1 MNGKIEI
8 RGCKNKD
15 ELLKVVNVCDL
26 AFKKTPYE
34 YFERH
39 LLKDDTLSPED
50 TRILMIDG
58 EILSSVQ
65 VFPRKIY
72 LKGDIIDFAG
82 IGNVAT
88 LPAKRKLGFAEMV
101 MRDAINYMK
110 AKDFRFSLLTTSIN
124 KYYEKFGYKSLKREL
139 IEMTNVSSKFYD
151 QVRKFNR
158 EKDYESIKKIY
169 LFYNQKS
176 IGSLYRDL
184 IYWESQFAFC
194 GEEEKLFLVYE
205 FDGYI
210 IGYIRAV
217 GENDTIKILEFAA
230 NIDYSKVFDVLV
242 QSLCHQTGFTKVE
255 IFLSESE
262 KQKLLLKK
270 YATKIDTDL
279 MILFWG
285 NKLTELQ
292 KLALIKENNIN
303 FWLSDFF

>member
-1 MNGKIEI
+1 MNNKIEI

-15 ELLKVVNVCDL
+15 DLLKVVNVCDL

-39 LLKDDTLSPED
+39 LLMDNTLSPED

-110 AKDFRFSLLTTSIN
+110 GKGFKFSLLTTTIN
-124 KYYEKFGYKSLKREL
+124 SYYEKFGYKSLKREL
-139 IEMTNVSSKFYD
+139 IELTNVSSKFYD

-158 EKDYESIKKIY
+158 ENDYESIKNIY

-176 IGSLYRDL
+176 IGPLYRDL

-217 GENDTIKILEFAA
+217 CENDSIKILEFAA
-230 NIDYSKVFDVLV
+230 NIDYSKVFDALV
-242 QSLCHQTGFTKVE
+242 QSLCHQSGITKFE

-262 KQKLLLKK
+262 KQKLVLNNHS
-270 YATKIDTDL
+270 TKIDTDL
-279 MILFWG
+279 MILFFG
-285 NKLTELQ
+285 NRLTELQ
-292 KLALIKENNIN
+292 RLELTKDNNIN
-303 FWLSDFF
+303 YWLSDFF